1 VLFNLETSAPKERA
15 DFKGIMK
22 SICILAVLSC
32 CHIKCYCFAYILGGN
47 KSVSH
52 QKLFPSQR
60 SIVEKPW
67 EPHRERSKIMGA
79 SREHRVLCNMASNC
93 DSNPERFHVGDDLVE
108 APTVQNIIKFAIPAI
123 GIWLCGPLL
132 SLIDTS
138 AVGMLSGTAQLAAL
152 NPAITITDDGALLVV
167 SYVFFY

>member
-1 VLFNLETSAPKERA
+1 
-15 DFKGIMK
+15 
-22 SICILAVLSC
+22 
-32 CHIKCYCFAYILGGN
+32 
-47 KSVSH
+47 
-52 QKLFPSQR
+52 
-60 SIVEKPW
+60 
-67 EPHRERSKIMGA
+67 
-79 SREHRVLCNMASNC
+79 MASNC